1 MYNWCIRTLRH
12 IISTIISCIIT
23 HHTRKVV
30 FSPSPTRLVLGAPLC
45 VTHSTN
51 WDSQA
56 ILEICLLETTPKNGP
71 PYHQKEL
78 KMLDLFKLY
87 LRSSWSGRIG
97 YLRWQGEL
105 HGLCVILRHNY
116 IVDWH
121 YITQFGKNK
130 TGKYGMIKLA
140 MTCRRKCM
148 KQKNSGKYQLS
159 HISFWFKFRVIIR
172 VIRTWCWYV

>member
-1 MYNWCIRTLRH
+1 MYSHSQAYH
-12 IISTIISCIIT
+12 INYHIMYH

-30 FSPSPTRLVLGAPLC
+30 FSPSPTRLVLGALLC

-121 YITQFGKNK
+121 HITQFGKNK

-148 KQKNSGKYQLS
+148 KQKTAANT
-159 HISFWFKFRVIIR
+159 SFHTFCFGSNLGWSYES
-172 VIRTWCWYV
+172 YVHSAGL